1 MIRIGL
7 GVGLL
12 LLAGAAQANDP
23 VAFQAI
29 AASDL
34 RTAESV
40 LANEVAAGTREPGV
54 LINLAHVYSR
64 TGRTQQSVDLY
75 RQVMALPNAQ
85 MARQDGSPAW
95 SHDLAMRGIQRLT
108 RVASR

>member
-1 MIRIGL
+1 MIRLGL
-7 GVGLL
+7 GLA
-12 LLAGAAQANDP
+12 LLAFAGASQAKDP

-34 RTAESV
+34 RGAESV
-40 LANEVAAGTREPGV
+40 LASEVAAGTREPGV

-64 TGRTQQSVDLY
+64 TGRSQQAAELY
-75 RQVMALPNAQ
+75 RQVMAVPNAQ

-95 SHDLAMRGIQRLT
+95 SHDLAARGIQRVS
-108 RVASR
+108 RIASR